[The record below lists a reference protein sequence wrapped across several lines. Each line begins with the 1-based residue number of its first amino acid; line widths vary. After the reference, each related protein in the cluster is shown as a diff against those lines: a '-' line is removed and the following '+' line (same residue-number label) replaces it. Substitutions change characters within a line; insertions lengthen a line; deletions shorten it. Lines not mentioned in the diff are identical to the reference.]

1 MLSVNEGRE
10 KEVGK
15 TSQVN
20 FQTKIPIVLTSIYH
34 FQLEYG
40 IDENHP
46 SERYPPSYQ
55 AVLTGG
61 VVVVQLY
68 IVILAVGV
76 TLYTERV
83 EGQSHH

>member
-1 MLSVNEGRE
+1 MSEKE

-34 FQLEYG
+34 FQLVYG
-40 IDENHP
+40 IGENHP
-46 SERYPPSYQ
+46 SVRYPPSYQ
-55 AVLTGG
+55 TVLTGG

-68 IVILAVGV
+68 IVILAVRV
-76 TLYTERV
+76 TLYTECV